1 MPREW
6 RFYVYIMASK
16 SRRIYTGV
24 TNNIDRRVAQHK
36 RGEIE
41 GFTQG
46 YKINRLV
53 YLEKYQYVQTAIRRE
68 KQIKGWDRVRRV
80 ALIERENP
88 TWDDLATENGV
99 SPSCRS
105 SLSLPKGKQIPR
117 SPPPHGSA
125 KAALRGGPGRGDLVI
140 TTRKVLY

>member
-6 RFYVYIMASK
+6 RFYVYIMASE

-24 TNNIDRRVAQHK
+24 TNNIDRRVAEHK

-41 GFTQG
+41 GFTQR

-53 YLEKYQYVQTAIRRE
+53 YLEKYQYVRTAIRRE
-68 KQIKGWDRVRRV
+68 KQIKGWDRAKRL

-88 TWDDLATENGV
+88 TWEDLATDWGKPIEPLRPVVAVGGADP
-99 SPSCRS
+99 SP
-105 SLSLPKGKQIPR
+105 
-117 SPPPHGSA
+117 
-125 KAALRGGPGRGDLVI
+125 AAR
-140 TTRKVLY
+140 TRDDNP

>member
-6 RFYVYIMASK
+6 HFYVYIMASK

-24 TNNIDRRVAQHK
+24 TNNLVRRVAEHK

-41 GFTQG
+41 CFTQR

-68 KQIKGWDRVRRV
+68 KQIKGWDRAKRV
-80 ALIERENP
+80 ALIEHENP
-88 TWDDLATENGV
+88 TGTTSPQTGV
-99 SPSCRS
+99 NPSSHS
-105 SLSLPKGKQIPR
+105 SLSVPKGEQIP
-117 SPPPHGSA
+117 PP
-125 KAALRGGPGRGDLVI
+125 AARPRDDNP
-140 TTRKVLY
+140 

>member
-24 TNNIDRRVAQHK
+24 TNDIFRRVMQHK

-41 GFTQG
+41 GFTQK

-53 YLEKYQYVQTAIRRE
+53 YYREFQYIGHAIARE
-68 KQIKGWDRVRRV
+68 KKIKGLDRAKRV
-80 ALIERENP
+80 ALIELDNP
-88 TWDDLATENGV
+88 TWDDLAKDWGKPLEPLAPYEQKAD
-99 SPSCRS
+99 PSLRS
-105 SLSLPKGKQIPR
+105 
-117 SPPPHGSA
+117 
-125 KAALRGGPGRGDLVI
+125 
-140 TTRKVLY
+140 